1 MDILDKKYKF
11 LQSLPEKYA
20 KFTPEEEEENQ
31 RIKDFYEL
39 INKKQN
45 KNINEDKKSDKSDYF
60 DLSNNTKKQL
70 QIYLD
75 PKKSIETI
83 EN

>member
-45 KNINEDKKSDKSDYF
+45 KNANEDKNKD
-60 DLSNNTKKQL
+60 
-70 QIYLD
+70 
-75 PKKSIETI
+75 
-83 EN
+83 